1 MAYVKFYS
9 PISGQFIMP
18 NFSSIPIV
26 FCKRFTT
33 NVPGNVDLH
42 FSLILVTK
50 TNAVEVGATA
60 TSEIISATLINSYT
74 FLMA

>member
-1 MAYVKFYS
+1 MAYVKVCS
-9 PISGQFIMP
+9 PISSQFIMP
-18 NFSSIPIV
+18 NFSSILIV
-26 FCKRFTT
+26 FCRRFTK

-50 TNAVEVGATA
+50 TNAVEEGATA
-60 TSEIISATLINSYT
+60 TSGIISAALINSYT